1 MANGN
6 TVDKILDAA
15 QELFAERGF
24 AETSLRMIT
33 SKAEVNLAAV
43 NYHFGSKEALI
54 QATFARFL
62 TPFSREFREQL
73 ERYVSQVG
81 EENVDIA
88 HMIAV
93 LAASA
98 QVVAERHQQDVSVFM
113 RLMGLAYAQAQG
125 HLREYLKQH
134 YSDVFKPFM
143 RLLKT
148 SCPEMKPIEWFWR
161 IHFVLG
167 TLAFIMSSVDSL
179 QAMAANDLSVDSQFQ
194 DMIGYLA
201 TFVSAGL
208 QAAPNQ

>member
-33 SKAEVNLAAV
+33 SKAGVNLAAV

-54 QATFARFL
+54 QATFSRFL
-62 TPFSREFREQL
+62 TPFSREFKEQL
-73 ERYVSQVG
+73 NAYIKQVG

-98 QVVAERHQQDVSVFM
+98 QVVAERNDQSVAIFM
-113 RLMGLAYAQAQG
+113 RLMGLAYAQAQS
-125 HLREYLKQH
+125 HLRNYLKEH

-143 RLLKT
+143 RTLKT
-148 SCPEMKPIEWFWR
+148 ACPEMTPIEWFWR

-167 TLAFIMSSVDSL
+167 TLAFTMSSVDSL
-179 QAMAANDLSVDSQFQ
+179 QAMAANDLSVDSQFK
-194 DMIGYLA
+194 DMISYLA
-201 TFVSAGL
+201 KFVSAGL
-208 QAAPNQ
+208 MAPAT

>member
-1 MANGN
+1 MANRN

-15 QELFAERGF
+15 QSLFSERGF

-33 SKAEVNLAAV
+33 SKAGVNLAAV

-73 ERYVSQVG
+73 SCYVADVG
-81 EENVDIA
+81 EDKVEIT
-88 HMIAV
+88 HMIAIM
-93 LAASA
+93 ASSA
-98 QVVAERHQQDVSVFM
+98 QVIAGQRGQDVSVFM
-113 RLMGLAYAQAQG
+113 RLMGLAYSQAQD
-125 HLREYLKQH
+125 HLRKYLKEH
-134 YSDVFKPFM
+134 YADVFKPFM

-179 QAMAANDLSVDSQFQ
+179 QAMAASDLSVNSQFT

-208 QAAPNQ
+208 QAPPAV